1 MILNKRWVFL
11 LSLYI
16 CLISLDPPIFFFI
29 NHPNIAFCYNL
40 NFRRKKGV
48 YGPTLGKKLMVF
60 VDDLNMPAK
69 EKYGAQPPIEI
80 LRQWIDQG
88 YWFDRKDTSVLE
100 LVDIVMVSAM
110 GPPGGGR
117 NNVTSRFL
125 RHFNIVGIESFDEET
140 MKNIFS
146 PIIEWHF
153 RSFENSLRKF
163 SRVSM
168 IARVLNFTS
177 SLSEVSFVLLYYGY
191 FYNNIHINI

>member
-1 MILNKRWVFL
+1 M
-11 LSLYI
+11 Y
-16 CLISLDPPIFFFI
+16 
-29 NHPNIAFCYNL
+29 
-40 NFRRKKGV
+40 FRRKKGV

-100 LVDIVMVSAM
+100 LIDIVMVSAM

-117 NNVTSRFL
+117 NNVTPRFL
-125 RHFNIVGIESFDEET
+125 RHFNIIGIESFDEET

-163 SRVSM
+163 TRV
-168 IARVLNFTS
+168 RVLGDLEAINLKHFI
-177 SLSEVSFVLLYYGY
+177 LFLVFVVLLFPSLFPHFSLISICTCFKFEDQFTVSYRNFCVFIVDHFDQYPGDLQ
-191 FYNNIHINI
+191 

>member
-1 MILNKRWVFL
+1 M
-11 LSLYI
+11 Y
-16 CLISLDPPIFFFI
+16 I
-29 NHPNIAFCYNL
+29 NHLFDINFSIGKSSYCFCSNY

-177 SLSEVSFVLLYYGY
+177 SLSEVSFVLLYYGC
-191 FYNNIHINI
+191 FLQ

>member
-1 MILNKRWVFL
+1 MILDSFV
-11 LSLYI
+11 Y
-16 CLISLDPPIFFFI
+16 
-29 NHPNIAFCYNL
+29 
-40 NFRRKKGV
+40 FRRKKGV

-100 LVDIVMVSAM
+100 LIDIVMVSAM

-117 NNVTSRFL
+117 NNVTPRFL
-125 RHFNIVGIESFDEET
+125 RHFNIIGIESFDEET

-163 SRVSM
+163 TRV
-168 IARVLNFTS
+168 RVLGDLEAIN
-177 SLSEVSFVLLYYGY
+177 LKHLYYS
-191 FYNNIHINI
+191 